1 MFSIIEKFLSVDGEG
16 PTAGRL
22 AAFVRFQGCNLRCRW
37 CDTTYSFSEEQVTEQ
52 CTAQEIYDYIK
63 STGAICVTLT
73 GGEPLIQPDIEA
85 VLALLNADDA
95 LDVHIETNGSVDIA
109 PFQQQFPNISFIVDY
124 KLGASGMTDQMCENN
139 LRAVRMRDV
148 YKFVVGSHDDLVQ
161 AEAVIR
167 EYGLCEKTQVFF
179 SPVLG
184 QIEPADIV
192 EFMKENNLN
201 RVRLQIQ
208 LHKVIWH
215 PEERGV

>member
-1 MFSIIEKFLSVDGEG
+1 MFNLIEKFLSVDGEG

-22 AAFVRFQGCNLRCRW
+22 AAFIRFQGCNLRCNW
-37 CDTTYSFSEEQVTEQ
+37 CDTTYSFEKNHVTEQ

-63 STGAICVTLT
+63 STGTVCVTLT
-73 GGEPLIQPDIEA
+73 GGEPLLQPNIEE
-85 VLALLNADDA
+85 VLELVNADDS
-95 LDVHIETNGSVDIA
+95 LDVHIETNGSVDIE
-109 PFQQQFPNISFIVDY
+109 PFQKQFPNLSFIVDY
-124 KLGASGMTDQMCENN
+124 KLNASGMTDKMCENN
-139 LRAVRMRDV
+139 LRVVRPNDV
-148 YKFVVGSHDDLVQ
+148 YKFVVGSMEDLVQ

-167 EYGLCEKTQVFF
+167 EYNLCEKIQVFF

-184 QIEPADIV
+184 QIDPAEIV
-192 EFMKENNLN
+192 EFMKEKTLN